1 MFVLTKKP
9 RHNQTRFVA
18 STIKNSNYRNNDD
31 DENDNNNDN
40 DNKPLAIIIII
51 IIIIKHT
58 SSLRLS
64 TYSGLIFTQPLP
76 VANGK
81 HRRTG

>member
-18 STIKNSNYRNNDD
+18 STIKNSNNRNNDD

-40 DNKPLAIIIII
+40 DNEP
-51 IIIIKHT
+51 
-58 SSLRLS
+58 
-64 TYSGLIFTQPLP
+64 
-76 VANGK
+76 
-81 HRRTG
+81 